1 MSIAKVPV
9 FGAQP
14 YGFKATDVS
23 GCKMWLDASD
33 LLSVFQMIPYNTTGI
48 QNLTDSQRFLFWQDK
63 STGNHDMIRKV
74 GPNSGYDSN
83 EPISTYNSPYNIL
96 DNSPEFYGPSV
107 SPATYGEAGPKITFT
122 QYSGSNQNTYPEY
135 LNQNLV
141 EVGGYNGDIGG
152 NPGPSGPRL
161 GEDPVYSTEIFV
173 VVKPTYLNA
182 GGYVFSIGSKAGKA
196 ADFTSLAITSSGYWK
211 ISSQGGTRDVESSNP
226 EVFNTF
232 SNIRGPDVNYRLL
245 SMSLSNTNYILRRN
259 SVQIGSA
266 NKSWSPTL
274 SNYQYV
280 LGLSRVGTNTAPF
293 DGSIAEVIVYDN
305 ILTTEKRTVVES
317 YLANKWNLI
326 DLLPSNHPAR
336 LQNTPIYLG
345 GRSMAEEQNGFVR
358 RATMV
363 KIFVQGPDPANVN
376 SIVISQ
382 VGLTITSSW
391 SAAGTGGITDFFI
404 VSLFNSTDN
413 STWTLVQYLYRYTQ
427 TSFVY
432 RIGSIDNKYYY
443 TQVVAVNLG
452 GAATPVSSN
461 SILNSIPGDPSV
473 ASPYKS
479 AANTLYLSWTAGG
492 GGAPIT
498 YDLILYSSTDNF
510 VSNDVLIYN
519 QLNISSAT
527 TNISITGGQTS
538 ISGGL
543 FTPTYTFRSRV
554 RAKNGTG
561 SSSYIYSS
569 IYTFPPD
576 AN

>member
-1 MSIAKVPV
+1 MSIEKVPV

-33 LLSVFQMIPYNTTGI
+33 LLTVFQMIPYNTTGI

-83 EPISTYNSPYNIL
+83 EPISTSNTPYNIL

-141 EVGGYNGDIGG
+141 EIGGYNGDIGG

-232 SNIRGPDVNYRLL
+232 SNIRGPDANYRLL

-293 DGSIAEVIVYDN
+293 DGSIAEVLVYDS

-345 GRSMAEEQNGFVR
+345 GRSMAEDPNGFIR
-358 RATMV
+358 RATMI
-363 KIFVQGPDPANVN
+363 KIFVQAPSAPDVN
-376 SIVISQ
+376 PPVISNS
-382 VGLTITSSW
+382 GTILTSSW
-391 SAAGTGGITDFFI
+391 SAGIDSSPNYYNVT
-404 VSLFNSTDN
+404 VLNSTDDT
-413 STWTLVQYLYRYTQ
+413 TWTSVKYLPRYLT
-427 TSFVY
+427 TSYVFT
-432 RIGSIDNKYYY
+432 IGSVDNKYY
-443 TQVVAVNLG
+443 QILVEARNSG
-452 GAATPVSSN
+452 GASSATSV
-461 SILNSIPGDPSV
+461 SILNSIPGNPTV
-473 ASPYKS
+473 ATPYKS
-479 AANTLYLSWTAGG
+479 TTNTLYLSWTAGG
-492 GGAPIT
+492 GGVPT
-498 YDLILYSSTDNF
+498 SYNVYLETSTDN
-510 VSNDVLIYN
+510 VTWTNIYF
-519 QLNISSAT
+519 LSGFSGT
-527 TNISITGGQTS
+527 FISITGDNT
-538 ISGGL
+538 
-543 FTPTYTFRSRV
+543 TPVLALSSANKYRSRIRSV
-554 RAKNGTG
+554 NGSG
-561 SSSYIYSS
+561 SSSIINSS
-569 IYTFPPD
+569 SYQYPSEGS
-576 AN
+576 

>member
-1 MSIAKVPV
+1 MSIEKVPV

-33 LLSVFQMIPYNTTGI
+33 LLTVFQMIPYNTTGI

-141 EVGGYNGDIGG
+141 EIGGYNGDIGG

-232 SNIRGPDVNYRLL
+232 SNIRGPDANYRLL

-345 GRSMAEEQNGFVR
+345 GRSMAEDPNGFIR
-358 RATMV
+358 RATMI
-363 KIFVQGPDPANVN
+363 KIFVQAPSAPDVN
-376 SIVISQ
+376 PPVISNS
-382 VGLTITSSW
+382 GTILTSSW
-391 SAAGTGGITDFFI
+391 SAGIDSSPNYYNVT
-404 VSLFNSTDN
+404 VLNSTDDT
-413 STWTLVQYLYRYTQ
+413 TWTSVKYLPRYLT
-427 TSFVY
+427 TSYVFT
-432 RIGSIDNKYYY
+432 IGSVDNKYY
-443 TQVVAVNLG
+443 QILVEARNSG
-452 GAATPVSSN
+452 GASSATSV
-461 SILNSIPGDPSV
+461 SILNSIPGNPTV
-473 ASPYKS
+473 ATPYKS
-479 AANTLYLSWTAGG
+479 TTNTLYLSWTAGG
-492 GGAPIT
+492 GGVPT
-498 YDLILYSSTDNF
+498 SYNVYLETSTDN
-510 VSNDVLIYN
+510 VTWTNIYF
-519 QLNISSAT
+519 LSGFSGT
-527 TNISITGGQTS
+527 FISITGDNT
-538 ISGGL
+538 
-543 FTPTYTFRSRV
+543 TPVLALSSANKYRSRIRSV
-554 RAKNGTG
+554 NGSG
-561 SSSYIYSS
+561 SSSIINSS
-569 IYTFPPD
+569 SYQYPSEGS
-576 AN
+576 

>member
-1 MSIAKVPV
+1 MSIEKVPV

-33 LLSVFQMIPYNTTGI
+33 LLTVFQMIPYNTTGI

-83 EPISTYNSPYNIL
+83 EPISTFNTPYNIL

-141 EVGGYNGDIGG
+141 EIGGYNGDIGG

-232 SNIRGPDVNYRLL
+232 SNIRGPDANYRLL

-293 DGSIAEVIVYDN
+293 DGSIAEVLVYDN

-345 GRSMAEEQNGFVR
+345 GRSMAEDPNGFIR
-358 RATMV
+358 RATMI
-363 KIFVQGPDPANVN
+363 KIFVQAPSAPDVN
-376 SIVISQ
+376 PPVISNS
-382 VGLTITSSW
+382 GTILTSSW
-391 SAAGTGGITDFFI
+391 SAGIDGSPNYYNVT
-404 VSLFNSTDN
+404 VLNSTDDT
-413 STWTLVQYLYRYTQ
+413 TWTSVKYLPRYLT
-427 TSFVY
+427 TSYVFT
-432 RIGSIDNKYYY
+432 IGSVDNKYY
-443 TQVVAVNLG
+443 QILVEARNSG
-452 GAATPVSSN
+452 GASSATSV
-461 SILNSIPGDPSV
+461 SILNSIPGNPTV
-473 ASPYKS
+473 ATPYKS
-479 AANTLYLSWTAGG
+479 TTNTLYLSWTAGG
-492 GGAPIT
+492 GGVPTSYNVYLEA
-498 YDLILYSSTDNF
+498 STDN
-510 VSNDVLIYN
+510 VIWTNIYF
-519 QLNISSAT
+519 LSGFSGT
-527 TNISITGGQTS
+527 FISITGDNT
-538 ISGGL
+538 
-543 FTPTYTFRSRV
+543 TPVLALSSANKYRSRIRSV
-554 RAKNGTG
+554 NGSG
-561 SSSYIYSS
+561 SSSIINSS
-569 IYTFPPD
+569 SYQYPSEGS
-576 AN
+576 

>member
-1 MSIAKVPV
+1 MSIEKVPV

-33 LLSVFQMIPYNTTGI
+33 LLTVFQMIPYNTTGI

-83 EPISTYNSPYNIL
+83 EPISTFNSPYNIL

-141 EVGGYNGDIGG
+141 AIGGYNGDIGG

-293 DGSIAEVIVYDN
+293 DGSIAEVLVYDS

-345 GRSMAEEQNGFVR
+345 GRSMAEEPNGFVR
-358 RATMV
+358 RALMI
-363 KIFVQGPDPANVN
+363 KIRTPPPPLLNAPTISFGAINIGWTSPANIFDIIIQQ
-376 SIVISQ
+376 SSDDISFANYLTFLNQ
-382 VGLTITSSW
+382 LLEPPTFSYNLVTGSEYGKYYKFRIRAKSGPLISAYATSVSVYAPYIPAVPSGLDTD
-391 SAAGTGGITDFFI
+391 SAINTFQMQWIDVGGIGYGTATNYSI
-404 VSLFNSTDN
+404 
-413 STWTLVQYLYRYTQ
+413 QIYRYFDDAYTLIETILTNDT
-427 TSFVY
+427 TSY
-432 RIGSIDNKYYY
+432 EY
-443 TQVVAVNLG
+443 
-452 GAATPVSSN
+452 
-461 SILNSIPGDPSV
+461 
-473 ASPYKS
+473 
-479 AANTLYLSWTAGG
+479 
-492 GGAPIT
+492 PIE
-498 YDLILYSSTDNF
+498 
-510 VSNDVLIYN
+510 
-519 QLNISSAT
+519 
-527 TNISITGGQTS
+527 IT
-538 ISGGL
+538 
-543 FTPTYTFRSRV
+543 
-554 RAKNGTG
+554 
-561 SSSYIYSS
+561 S
-569 IYTFPPD
+569 IYTFKVAGRNAIGQSAYSDYGTNRSIEYIPPF
-576 AN
+576 